1 MSLIHHEKTQITLD
15 TETGLMW
22 QDNIDSKELKL
33 NWIEAQ
39 EYCKNLR
46 LGGFSD
52 WKIPDKDVLLAIAK
66 KAPSYVKET
75 FKNISFDYITNTVS
89 SNNEMQVVSFLVKD
103 SCAKRYKNMEYHIR
117 CVRKKK
123 LYSVDITEISNCK
136 IIKKDASIKKIFSLP
151 ILNLTNIFKKDS
163 LNKDTIILSSL
174 AKELYFFKYENKEY
188 FGFFYEILEK
198 INLTQIK
205 NSANISEIINQKLEE
220 KIKEYLNI
228 DKIQEPN
235 FDLIKKDSFIKDE
248 FETQIEFDER
258 VNQFI
263 KKQKK
268 EYEQREIEYKKRVEN
283 LENIKKDFL
292 FEIFAQTMGIPVL
305 KDAYYDAESD
315 DMYMTL
321 FMTNCLWEKK
331 IKVKIQNKIIANN
344 FKINLNNVKVDV
356 TFDLENE
363 EFVFDK
369 VELEFDNNKFI
380 SEESKEQE
388 KLEEIKIDFKLV
400 KEEPDLETSI
410 DNQLPKYALEVKTL
424 DNQKLEDE
432 IRTLKEQLRINETQ
446 NQTLSNNNQILI
458 NQNEEFE
465 NLLKVKD
472 DEIVNLKSVMIS
484 KNNEAEEKYQNILKE
499 KLQISEE
506 NNQNNEILKQEI
518 KELKESKLSLE
529 NIVRIKEN
537 EISSLKNDNRIILIQ
552 IEDLKQELVSKNSEL
567 EELGKSNLK
576 IHEITSHFGNILK
589 IKEDEIISLKN
600 TNEQIIKD
608 NQVLNNQ
615 LISKNYEMEELKKYC
630 NELQLNS
637 SSQEEQTS
645 SKVVERESFSDF

>member
-22 QDNIDSKELKL
+22 QDDSDSKELKL
-33 NWIEAQ
+33 NYYESL
-39 EYCKNLR
+39 EYSNNLQ
-46 LGGFSD
+46 LGGFID
-52 WKIPDKDVLLAIAK
+52 WQIPNEDILLDLAK
-66 KAPSYVKET
+66 KSYLYGIEKL
-75 FKNISFDYITNTVS
+75 KNVNYAAEYLATRI
-89 SNNEMQVVSFLVKD
+89 NNNDKIQLVSFA
-103 SCAKRYKNMEYHIR
+103 SAKLRDPLGEILRGLKYYIR
-117 CVRKKK
+117 CVRSKKIK
-123 LYSVDITEISNCK
+123 PTEISEIFCFRRISEN
-136 IIKKDASIKKIFSLP
+136 SITLFVE
-151 ILNLTNIFKKDS
+151 N
-163 LNKDTIILSSL
+163 
-174 AKELYFFKYENKEY
+174 ELYYLEYDNKEY
-188 FGFFYEILEK
+188 FGFFHEILEK

-205 NSANISEIINQKLEE
+205 NSANISEIINQKLEQ
-220 KIKEYLNI
+220 KINEYLKV
-228 DKIQEPN
+228 DEIQEPN
-235 FDLIKKDSFIKDE
+235 FDLIKNDSFIKDE

-321 FMTNCLWEKK
+321 FMTNCLWGKR
-331 IKVKIQNKIIANN
+331 IKVNIQNRTLAKDIKTKLNEVKI
-344 FKINLNNVKVDV
+344 DV
-356 TFDLENE
+356 TFNLENE

-380 SEESKEQE
+380 AEESKEQE
-388 KLEEIKIDFKLV
+388 KQEEIKIDFKLV
-400 KEEPDLETSI
+400 TNEKDLRTSI

-432 IRTLKEQLRINETQ
+432 IQ
-446 NQTLSNNNQILI
+446 
-458 NQNEEFE
+458 
-465 NLLKVKD
+465 
-472 DEIVNLKSVMIS
+472 
-484 KNNEAEEKYQNILKE
+484 ILKE
-499 KLQISEE
+499 KLQISQE
-506 NNQNNEILKQEI
+506 NNQNNEILNQEI
-518 KELKESKLSLE
+518 EELKESKLFLE
-529 NIVRIKEN
+529 NILKTKEN
-537 EISSLKNDNRIILIQ
+537 EIISLKNDNRIILIQ
-552 IEDLKQELVSKNSEL
+552 IEDLKQELVSKNSEI

-615 LISKNYEMEELKKYC
+615 LINKNYEIEELKKYC

-637 SSQEEQTS
+637 SIQEEQTS